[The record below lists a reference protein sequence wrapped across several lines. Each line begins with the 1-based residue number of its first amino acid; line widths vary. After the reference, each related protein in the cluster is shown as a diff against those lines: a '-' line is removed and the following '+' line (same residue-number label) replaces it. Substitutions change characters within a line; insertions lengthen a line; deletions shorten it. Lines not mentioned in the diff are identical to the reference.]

1 MATEVYDLEK
11 LNSGVELK
19 GPIIILNSTSTVL
32 IEPDA
37 VCLIDDF
44 GNLEIDLPESNEDKN
59 CKEYKQISDVPLDA
73 IELSIFG
80 HRFMSIA
87 E

>member
-1 MATEVYDLEK
+1 
-11 LNSGVELK
+11 
-19 GPIIILNSTSTVL
+19 VL
-32 IEPDA
+32 IEPEA
-37 VCLIDDF
+37 VCLIDEY
-44 GNLEIDLPESNEDKN
+44 GNLEIDLPDIKPEKN
-59 CKEYKQISDVPLDA
+59 CKDYLAISEVPLDA

>member
-1 MATEVYDLEK
+1 
-11 LNSGVELK
+11 VE
-19 GPIIILNSTSTVL
+19 PCWISEIN
-32 IEPDA
+32 
-37 VCLIDDF
+37 DF
-44 GNLEIDLPESNEDKN
+44 GDVVVDYIEGSYSDD
-59 CKEYKQISDVPLDA
+59 YVKQFKHIEDVPLNS

>member
-1 MATEVYDLEK
+1 LT
-11 LNSGVELK
+11 
-19 GPIIILNSTSTVL
+19 GPAIVLNSTSTVL

-37 VCLIDDF
+37 LCLIDEY
-44 GNLEIDLPESNEDKN
+44 GNLEIDLPDIKSEKN
-59 CKEYKQISDVPLDA
+59 CKEYQAISEVPLDA

>member
-1 MATEVYDLEK
+1 VVEVKADDSNYHTEFK
-11 LNSGVELK
+11 N
-19 GPIIILNSTSTVL
+19 
-32 IEPDA
+32 
-37 VCLIDDF
+37 IDDV
-44 GNLEIDLPESNEDKN
+44 K
-59 CKEYKQISDVPLDA
+59 LDP

>member
-1 MATEVYDLEK
+1 
-11 LNSGVELK
+11 
-19 GPIIILNSTSTVL
+19 
-32 IEPDA
+32 
-37 VCLIDDF
+37 
-44 GNLEIDLPESNEDKN
+44 
-59 CKEYKQISDVPLDA
+59 VPLDA